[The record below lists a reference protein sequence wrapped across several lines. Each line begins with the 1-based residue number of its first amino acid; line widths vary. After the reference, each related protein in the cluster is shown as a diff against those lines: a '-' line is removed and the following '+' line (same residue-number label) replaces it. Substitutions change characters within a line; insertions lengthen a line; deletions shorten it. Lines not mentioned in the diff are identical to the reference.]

1 MNRKQKSLPGMLQ
14 LLFGLAASI
23 LLLSALAA
31 NVHLSQAAPTATYFV
46 NAATGSDSNDCLS
59 QGTAC
64 ATIGAAVAKTGD
76 GDAIEITAG
85 TYYESDMTINTAITI
100 NGAGAGSTIV
110 DGGGNGRIF
119 TLNSHATLSNM
130 TLQNGQTPADSS
142 IFVSGGG
149 AVLVGNGMNVL
160 LQNVTLTNNI
170 SAGSGGAIFTLGNLT
185 IDNSDIISNTAN
197 SLGGGIYNYTFGTLT
212 VSNSHIQDN
221 TALGSQAGGL
231 YTSRPL
237 TVTNSTISGNSATS
251 FGGGVIVGTETAVFE
266 NTTFTNNQSASG
278 PALFAQSGTITM
290 TNSTVS
296 GNVATNNNSG
306 IYVSGP
312 SVSLTLI
319 NNTIA
324 NNTRTGTAGTG
335 WNGISAA
342 NNATVTLQNN
352 IIANNQEQQCQP
364 GSNTTWVSNGNN
376 LSSDFNCNLTGTGD
390 MQGVD
395 PLLGLLADNSGPTQT
410 HALQPGSPAIDAGSN
425 TNCPAADQR
434 GIARPYDGNNDGTA
448 TCDMGAYEAQH
459 QLTIADS
466 SILEGTGGSVTAVFT
481 VTLTPDS
488 SQIVTVDFA
497 TADGTA
503 TASTDYTSTSGT
515 LTFNPGDTEQTI
527 NVPITTDSN
536 DENDEI
542 FGVLLFNPNNAS
554 ILDETAVGTIIDDDG
569 LSTLTINDVTISE
582 GTGTNNAVFDVTLSP
597 AAANTVTVD
606 YITADGTAVA
616 GSDYTTTSGT
626 LTFSTGETSKQITV
640 PILHD
645 TYDEGGDETFTVQLS
660 NQTNANLADAT
671 GQATIT
677 DNDTATLSQNVGP
690 SVMEGDSG
698 TTPAVFTVSLSTPAA
713 FVVTVDYAISDG
725 YGDTGAKFG
734 SDYTGTVTG
743 TLTFQPGDTEKTYS
757 VDVIGDL
764 DAEGDEIFSSLISN
778 ANAPISVNGSIGHI
792 LNDDNYR
799 VMLPVIVR

>member
-1 MNRKQKSLPGMLQ
+1 MKSKQKSLPGALQ
-14 LLFGLAASI
+14 LLFGVAAPV
-23 LLLSALAA
+23 LLLVALAA
-31 NVHLSQAAPTATYFV
+31 NVRLSQAAPAATYFV
-46 NAATGSDSNDCLS
+46 NASTGSDGNDCLS
-59 QGTAC
+59 AGTAC
-64 ATIGAAVAKTGD
+64 ATIGTAVAKTVD
-76 GDAIEITAG
+76 GDAVEVAAG
-85 TYYESDMTINTAITI
+85 TYNEFGVTISTAITV

-119 TLNSHATLSNM
+119 TLNDHATLSNM

-185 IDNSDIISNTAN
+185 IDSSDIISNTAN
-197 SLGGGIYNYTFGTLT
+197 ALGGGIYNYTFGTLT

-251 FGGGVIVGTETAVFE
+251 FGGGVIVSTETAVFE
-266 NTTFTNNQSASG
+266 NSTFTNNQSASG

-335 WNGISAA
+335 WNGVSAA

-376 LSSDFNCNLTGTGD
+376 LSSDFNCDLTGAGD
-390 MQGVD
+390 LQGVD
-395 PLLGLLADNSGPTQT
+395 PLLGPLADNGGPTQT

-425 TNCPAADQR
+425 NNCPATDQR
-434 GIARPYDGNNDGTA
+434 GIARPYDGDNDGTA

-466 SILEGTGGSVTAVFT
+466 SVLEGTGGSVTAVFT

-488 SQIVTVDFA
+488 SQTVTVAYA
-497 TADGTA
+497 TSDGTA
-503 TASTDYTSTSGT
+503 TQPADYTSTSGT
-515 LTFNPGDTEQTI
+515 LTFNPGITEQTI
-527 NVPITTDSN
+527 SVPIATDSI
-536 DENDEI
+536 DETDET
-542 FGVLLFNPNNAS
+542 FTVTLSSPTNAA
-554 ILDETAVGTIIDDDG
+554 ILDGTAVGTIVDDDG
-569 LSTLTINDVTISE
+569 LPTLTINDVTISE

-597 AAANTVTVD
+597 AAANTVMVD
-606 YITADGTAVA
+606 YATVDGTAVA
-616 GSDYTTTSGT
+616 GSDYTATNGT
-626 LTFSTGETSKQITV
+626 LTFTAGETSKQITV

-725 YGDTGAKFG
+725 FGDTGAKFG
-734 SDYTGTVTG
+734 SDFTGTVTG